1 MDKEMFSGASYRWG
15 DPAIFVQLM
24 RLYAQ
29 APSVMALL
37 NKEDD
42 LPDVP
47 LSERGFGV
55 RDGA

>member
-1 MDKEMFSGASYRWG
+1 MAEIFSGALYRWG

-24 RLYAQ
+24 RIYAQ
-29 APSVMALL
+29 APSVMALFSS
-37 NKEDD
+37 EDKD

-55 RDGA
+55 CDE